1 MAEPDFL
8 HEVLKMSV
16 IEQQIGALT
25 EITAQISRDMH
36 AGFKQQSELI
46 ERMILLEE
54 RRTNDSES
62 IKRCFTQLEA
72 VSAEVNRIGRK
83 SDRYS
88 GALAVCGAAGGL
100 VMSMALYIY
109 NIRFEPLHK
118 LPEEIQEIRGELQR
132 INLEKRK

>member
-1 MAEPDFL
+1 MAEPDSL

-16 IEQQIGALT
+16 IEQQIGALS
-25 EITAQISRDMH
+25 EEMR
-36 AGFKQQSELI
+36 AGFKQQRELI

-72 VSAEVNRIGRK
+72 VSAEVDKIGRK